1 MNLSEQMEQF
11 AAMCFEADRPD
22 YNPRRLKLYHAEP
35 DSRVLLIRL
44 CVAVVLMLLTLFIKT
59 QGFLWYVV
67 LILAALAAGAE
78 YFASAAICV
87 RERNF
92 FNGSVC
98 IALAMLLAWISGN
111 PLDAAAFIVLYRIV
125 TLLIGYVTDR
135 TADSMRAAVGS
146 DLNASADLHAPDW
159 LFWITPAGM
168 ILAVVVLVLRLFV
181 FHGGYSDAMRSAASV
196 LVIANTA
203 SVVIARSLTWYCA
216 IGGTYRFGIMVRSAR
231 ALQKLLQVRAVV
243 LDDSSITDLDLPTV
257 SVIKSEQLTP
267 DLLLKLAAHAEANSE
282 SRTARAILAAYPDD
296 IDFDLIEK
304 SLDIPDNGVEAYVN
318 GLRICAGTR
327 ELMILKGITVPEEDL
342 TDDYVVYV
350 SVANKYAGKIILKEG
365 KSADTDAAMHEFRK
379 QGIDALTVL
388 SGAQNDSVA
397 SIARDLKAE
406 KLYAKLSAEEKE
418 TLLTDM
424 QTARATDESILYIQ
438 RGSVS
443 HPKHSPADL
452 DVCIISPENSGQFDA
467 DLLVLKDDLALVP
480 DAVEAARW
488 AQNLCVEAFGIGAI
502 VKALLVV
509 LAIFG
514 FTTMWFNIVL
524 DGAAILTT
532 LLLSI
537 RAYLFDR
544 PHKYLRDYLPKK
556 S

>member
-350 SVANKYAGKIILKEG
+350 SVAKKYAGKIILKEG